1 MPTQPQTISGQQARN
16 LALGAQG
23 FQTKFSSL
31 DEVLQTTHVFQLD
44 SVNVF
49 ERAHLLPAFSRMG
62 AYPLAEFEK
71 WAFGQPQIAEE
82 WAHCAALVTK
92 TDWALFDFRR
102 QESLSRPSVQTMLKE
117 QAKTIGWI
125 RSELQSNGPMTV
137 SQFEHDQ
144 NKRRGNWWGWSEVK
158 LLLER
163 LYDCGELV
171 SAGRTK
177 FSRLYALPEQVV
189 LPRPTLSK
197 DAQKLALIVKSV
209 AAIGVGTAEDIA
221 DYFRFRTTDVKPL
234 LKQLVEA
241 GVAVEVSVSG
251 WEKPAY
257 ALAEL
262 DLEQS
267 FDIGERQVRLLSPF
281 DPITWRRD
289 RALKLYDFDYRIEIY
304 TPEAKRKY
312 GYYTL
317 PILYRDR
324 LVGRVDLKNDRKAK
338 ALNVLSLWHEPWLNK
353 NDIKAITPELVKEL
367 KLAANWVG
375 AETLNPPSKGNWAL
389 GRV

>member
-1 MPTQPQTISGQQARN
+1 MQNISNQQARG
-16 LALGAQG
+16 LALSAQG
-23 FQTKFSSL
+23 FQKKFSSL
-31 DEVLQTTHVFQLD
+31 EEVLGTTHVFQLD

-62 AYPLAEFEK
+62 AYPLADFEK
-71 WAFGQPQIAEE
+71 WAFGEPQIAEE
-82 WAHCAALVTK
+82 WAHCAGLVSK
-92 TDWALFDFRR
+92 TDWALFEFRR
-102 QESLSRPSVQTMLKE
+102 QESLARQSVQTMLKA
-117 QAKTIGWI
+117 QAKTISWI
-125 RSELQSNGPMTV
+125 ESELASNGPMTV

-163 LYDCGELV
+163 LYDAGLLV

-177 FSRLYALPEQVV
+177 FSRLYALPEQVQ
-189 LPRPTLSK
+189 LPKPTLSIE
-197 DAQKLALIVKSV
+197 AQKLALISKSV

-221 DYFRFRTTDVKPL
+221 DYFRFRTTDVKPM
-234 LKQLVEA
+234 LKQLVET
-241 GVAVEVSVSG
+241 GQVVEVRVQG
-251 WEKPAY
+251 WEKPGFAP
-257 ALAEL
+257 ASL
-262 DLEQS
+262 DLDQS
-267 FDIGERQVRLLSPF
+267 FEIGERQVRLLSPF
-281 DPITWRRD
+281 DPVTWRRD
-289 RALKLYDFDYRIEIY
+289 RALRLYDFDYRIEIY

-317 PILYRDR
+317 PILYKDR
-324 LVGRVDLKNDRKAK
+324 LVGRVDLKNERKAK
-338 ALNVLSLWHEPWLNK
+338 SLNVLSLWHEPWVSKAEL
-353 NDIKAITPELVKEL
+353 KAITPELVKEL

>member
-1 MPTQPQTISGQQARN
+1 MSIQPQTISSQQARN

-23 FQTKFSSL
+23 FQKKFSSL
-31 DEVLQTTHVFQLD
+31 EEVLQTTQVFQLD

-82 WAHCAALVTK
+82 WAHCATLVTK
-92 TDWALFDFRR
+92 SDWALFDFRR
-102 QESLSRPSVQTMLKE
+102 QESLARQSVQTMLKE

-125 RSELQSNGPMTV
+125 NSELASNGPMTV
-137 SQFEHDQ
+137 SQFEHDE

-158 LLLER
+158 LILER
-163 LYDCGELV
+163 LYDAGLLV

-177 FSRLYALPEQVV
+177 FSRLYALPEQVE
-189 LPRPTLSK
+189 LPKPALTIE
-197 DAQKLALIVKSV
+197 AQKLALVLKSV
-209 AAIGVGTAEDIA
+209 TAIGVGTAEDIA
-221 DYFRFRTTDVKPL
+221 DYFRFRTTETKPL

-241 GVAVEVSVSG
+241 GEVVEVEVQG
-251 WEKPAY
+251 WEKPGY
-257 ALAEL
+257 ALASV

-267 FDIGERQVRLLSPF
+267 FEIGERQVRLLSPF
-281 DPITWRRD
+281 DPVTWRRD
-289 RALKLYDFDYRIEIY
+289 RALRLYDFDYRIEIY

-317 PILYRDR
+317 PILYKDR

-338 ALNVLSLWHEPWLNK
+338 SLNVLSLWHEPWVSKTDL
-353 NDIKAITPELVKEL
+353 KAITPELVKEL

>member
-1 MPTQPQTISGQQARN
+1 MQNITNRQARS
-16 LALGAQG
+16 LALSAQG
-23 FQTKFSSL
+23 FQKKFSSL
-31 DEVLQTTHVFQLD
+31 EEVLETTHVFQLD

-62 AYPLAEFEK
+62 AYPLADFER
-71 WAFGQPQIAEE
+71 WAFGEPQIAEE
-82 WAHCAALVTK
+82 WAHCAALVSK
-92 TDWALFDFRR
+92 SDWALFEFRR
-102 QESLSRPSVQTMLKE
+102 QESLARQSVQTMLKE
-117 QAKTIGWI
+117 QAKTISWI
-125 RSELQSNGPMTV
+125 RAELASNGPMTV

-163 LYDCGELV
+163 LYDAGLLV

-177 FSRLYALPEQVV
+177 FSRLYALPEQVQ
-189 LPRPTLSK
+189 LPKPTLTIE
-197 DAQKLALIVKSV
+197 AQKLALIAKSV

-221 DYFRFRTTDVKPL
+221 DYFRFRTTDVKPM
-234 LKQLVEA
+234 LKQLVET
-241 GVAVEVSVSG
+241 GQVVEVQVQG
-251 WEKPAY
+251 WEKPGFAP
-257 ALAEL
+257 ASL
-262 DLEQS
+262 DLEQG

-281 DPITWRRD
+281 DPVTWRRD
-289 RALKLYDFDYRIEIY
+289 RALRLYDFDYRIEIY

-317 PILYRDR
+317 PILYKDA

-338 ALNVLSLWHEPWLNK
+338 SLNVLSLWHEPWVS
-353 NDIKAITPELVKEL
+353 KADLKTITPELVTEL
-367 KLAANWVG
+367 KLAASWVR
-375 AETLNPPSKGNWAL
+375 AAILNPPSKGNWAL

>member
-1 MPTQPQTISGQQARN
+1 VSSAPSITNQQARN
-16 LALGAQG
+16 LALSAQG
-23 FQTKFSSL
+23 FQDQFSAL
-31 DEVLQTTHVFQLD
+31 DQVLAKTQVFQLD

-62 AYPLAEFEK
+62 AYSLAEFEA

-102 QESLSRPSVQTMLKE
+102 QESLARQSVQTMLKE
-117 QAKTIGWI
+117 QAKTIAWI
-125 RSELQSNGPMTV
+125 RSELASNGPMTV

-177 FSRLYALPEQVV
+177 FSRLYALPEQVE
-189 LPRPTLSK
+189 LPKPTLSK
-197 DAQKLALIVKSV
+197 TAQQLALISKSI

-221 DYFRFRTTDVKPL
+221 DYFRFRTTDTKPL
-234 LKQLVEA
+234 IKQLIEA
-241 GVAVEVSVSG
+241 GEVVEVSVSG
-251 WEKPAY
+251 WDKPGY
-257 ALAEL
+257 APAGL
-262 DLEQS
+262 DFEQP
-267 FDIGERQVRLLSPF
+267 FEIGERQVRLLSPF

-289 RALKLYDFDYRIEIY
+289 RALRLYDFDYRIEIY
-304 TPEAKRKY
+304 TPEPKRQY

-338 ALNVLSLWHEPWLNK
+338 ALNVLSLWSEPWVTKAEL
-353 NDIKAITPELVKEL
+353 KAITPELVKEL

>member
-1 MPTQPQTISGQQARN
+1 VSPAPTISNQQARK
-16 LALGAQG
+16 LALSAQG
-23 FQTKFSSL
+23 FQDQFSSL
-31 DEVLQTTHVFQLD
+31 DQVLAKTQVFQLD

-62 AYPLAEFEK
+62 AYSLAEFET
-71 WAFGQPQIAEE
+71 WAFSQPQIAEE

-92 TDWALFDFRR
+92 ADWALFEFRR
-102 QESLSRPSVQTMLKE
+102 QESLARQSVQTMLKE
-117 QAKTIGWI
+117 QAKTIAWV
-125 RSELQSNGPMTV
+125 RSELASNGPMTV

-177 FSRLYALPEQVV
+177 FSRLYALPEQVE
-189 LPRPTLSK
+189 LPKPTLSNQ
-197 DAQKLALIVKSV
+197 AQQLALISKSV

-221 DYFRFRTTDVKPL
+221 DYFRFRTTDTKPL
-234 LKQLVEA
+234 IKQLVEA
-241 GVAVEVSVSG
+241 GEVVEVSVAG
-251 WEKPAY
+251 WEKLGYAPAN
-257 ALAEL
+257 L
-262 DLEQS
+262 DLEQV
-267 FDIGERQVRLLSPF
+267 FEIGERQVRLLSPF
-281 DPITWRRD
+281 DPVTWRRD
-289 RALKLYDFDYRIEIY
+289 RALRLYDFDYRIEIY

-317 PILYRDR
+317 PILYKDQ

-338 ALNVLSLWHEPWLNK
+338 TLNVLSLWSEPWLSRA
-353 NDIKAITPELVKEL
+353 DLKAITPELVKEL
-367 KLAANWVG
+367 KLAAKWVG

>member
-1 MPTQPQTISGQQARN
+1 MQKISNQQAIG
-16 LALGAQG
+16 LALSAQG
-23 FQTKFSSL
+23 FHKKFSSL
-31 DEVLQTTHVFQLD
+31 EEVLGTTHVFQLD

-62 AYPLAEFEK
+62 AYPLADFEK
-71 WAFGQPQIAEE
+71 WAFGEPQIAEE
-82 WAHCAALVTK
+82 WAHCAGLVSK
-92 TDWALFDFRR
+92 TDWALFEFRR
-102 QESLSRPSVQTMLKE
+102 HESLARQSVQTMLKE
-117 QAKTIGWI
+117 QAKTISWI
-125 RSELQSNGPMTV
+125 ESELASNGPMTV

-163 LYDCGELV
+163 LYDAGLLV

-177 FSRLYALPEQVV
+177 FSRLYALPEQVQ
-189 LPRPTLSK
+189 LPKPTLSIE
-197 DAQKLALIVKSV
+197 AQKLALISKSV

-221 DYFRFRTTDVKPL
+221 DYFRFRTTDVKPM
-234 LKQLVEA
+234 LKQLVEN
-241 GVAVEVSVSG
+241 GQVVEVQVQG
-251 WEKPAY
+251 WEKPGFAP
-257 ALAEL
+257 ASM

-267 FDIGERQVRLLSPF
+267 FEIGERQVRLLSPF
-281 DPITWRRD
+281 DPVTWRRD
-289 RALKLYDFDYRIEIY
+289 RALRLYDFDYRIEIY

-317 PILYRDR
+317 PILYQDR

-338 ALNVLSLWHEPWLNK
+338 SLNVLSLWHEPWVSKAEL
-353 NDIKAITPELVKEL
+353 KAITPELVKEL
-367 KLAANWVG
+367 KLAADWVG

>member
-1 MPTQPQTISGQQARN
+1 VSSAPSITNQQARN
-16 LALGAQG
+16 LALSAQG
-23 FQTKFSSL
+23 FQDQFSSL
-31 DEVLQTTHVFQLD
+31 DQVLAKTQVFQLD

-62 AYPLAEFEK
+62 AYPLSEFEA

-102 QESLSRPSVQTMLKE
+102 QESLARQSVQTMLKE
-117 QAKTIGWI
+117 QAKTIRWI
-125 RSELQSNGPMTV
+125 KSELASNGPMTV

-177 FSRLYALPEQVV
+177 FSRLYALPEQVE
-189 LPRPTLSK
+189 LPKPTLSK
-197 DAQKLALIVKSV
+197 PAQQLALISKSV

-221 DYFRFRTTDVKPL
+221 DYFRFRTTGTKPL
-234 LKQLVEA
+234 LKQLIDLGEV
-241 GVAVEVSVSG
+241 VEVSVSG
-251 WEKPAY
+251 WEKPGY
-257 ALAEL
+257 APASL
-262 DLEQS
+262 DLEQP
-267 FDIGERQVRLLSPF
+267 FEIGERQVRLLSPF
-281 DPITWRRD
+281 DPVTWRRD
-289 RALKLYDFDYRIEIY
+289 RALRLYDFDYRIEIY

-324 LVGRVDLKNDRKAK
+324 LVGRVDLKNDRQAK
-338 ALNVLSLWHEPWLNK
+338 ALNVLSLWSEPWLSK
-353 NDIKAITPELVKEL
+353 ADLKAITPELVKEL
-367 KLAANWVG
+367 KLAAKWVG

>member
-1 MPTQPQTISGQQARN
+1 MQNISNQQARG
-16 LALGAQG
+16 LALSAQG
-23 FQTKFSSL
+23 FQKKFSSL
-31 DEVLQTTHVFQLD
+31 EEVLGTTHVFQLD

-71 WAFGQPQIAEE
+71 WAFGEPQIAEE
-82 WAHCAALVTK
+82 WAHCAGLVSK
-92 TDWALFDFRR
+92 TDWALFEFRR
-102 QESLSRPSVQTMLKE
+102 QESLARQSVQIMLKE
-117 QAKTIGWI
+117 QAKTISWI
-125 RSELQSNGPMTV
+125 RSELASNGPMTV

-163 LYDCGELV
+163 LYDAGLLV

-177 FSRLYALPEQVV
+177 FSRLYALPDQVQ
-189 LPRPTLSK
+189 LPKPTLSIE
-197 DAQKLALIVKSV
+197 AQKLALISKSV

-221 DYFRFRTTDVKPL
+221 DYFRFRTTDVKPM
-234 LKQLVEA
+234 LKQLVEI
-241 GVAVEVSVSG
+241 GQVVEVQVQG
-251 WEKPAY
+251 WEKPGFAP
-257 ALAEL
+257 ASL
-262 DLEQS
+262 DLDQS
-267 FDIGERQVRLLSPF
+267 FEIGERQVRLLSPF
-281 DPITWRRD
+281 DPVTWRRD
-289 RALKLYDFDYRIEIY
+289 RALRLYNFDYRIEIY

-317 PILYRDR
+317 PILYKDG

-338 ALNVLSLWHEPWLNK
+338 SLNVLSLWHEPWVSKAEL
-353 NDIKAITPELVKEL
+353 KAITPELVKEL
-367 KLAANWVG
+367 KLAADWVG

>member
-1 MPTQPQTISGQQARN
+1 MQNITNQQARR
-16 LALGAQG
+16 LGLVAQG
-23 FQTKFSSL
+23 FKKKFSSL
-31 DEVLQTTHVFQLD
+31 QEVLETTHVFQVD

-49 ERAHLLPAFSRMG
+49 ERAHLLPAFSRLG
-62 AYPLAEFEK
+62 AYSLAQFEN

-82 WAHCAALVTK
+82 WAHCAALVSK
-92 TDWALFDFRR
+92 SDWALFEFRR
-102 QESLSRPSVQTMLKE
+102 QESLARQSVQTMLKE
-117 QAKTIGWI
+117 QAKTIRWI
-125 RSELQSNGPMTV
+125 KAELASNGPMTV

-171 SAGRTK
+171 SAGRAK
-177 FSRLYALPEQVV
+177 FSRLYALPEQVE
-189 LPRPTLSK
+189 LPKPTLSVE
-197 DAQKLALIVKSV
+197 AQKLALVTKSV

-221 DYFRFRTTDVKPL
+221 DYFRFRTTDVKPM

-241 GVAVEVSVSG
+241 GEAIEVQVQG
-251 WEKPAY
+251 WEKPGFAP
-257 ALAEL
+257 ASL
-262 DLEQS
+262 DLEQK

-281 DPITWRRD
+281 DPVTWRRD
-289 RALKLYDFDYRIEIY
+289 RALRLYDFDYRIEIY

-317 PILYRDR
+317 PILYKDR

-338 ALNVLSLWHEPWLNK
+338 ALNVLSLWHEPWLSK
-353 NDIKAITPELVKEL
+353 AELKAITPELIKEL
-367 KLAANWVG
+367 KLAAQWVG

>member
-1 MPTQPQTISGQQARN
+1 VVVTPTISNAQARK
-16 LALGAQG
+16 LALSAQG
-23 FQTKFSSL
+23 FQNQYTSL
-31 DEVLQTTHVFQLD
+31 DQVLETTQVFQLD

-62 AYPLAEFEK
+62 AYSLADFEK
-71 WAFGQPQIAEE
+71 WAFAQPQIAEE
-82 WAHCAALVTK
+82 WAHCATLLAK
-92 TDWALFDFRR
+92 TDWALFEFRR
-102 QESLSRPSVQTMLKE
+102 QDSLARQSVQIMLKE
-117 QAKTIGWI
+117 QAKTISWI
-125 RSELQSNGPMTV
+125 RSELANNGPMTV

-158 LLLER
+158 LTLER
-163 LYDCGELV
+163 LYDAGLLV

-177 FSRLYALPEQVV
+177 FSRLYALPEQVE
-189 LPRPTLSK
+189 LPKPTLNPE
-197 DAQKLALIVKSV
+197 AQKLALVLKSV

-221 DYFRFRTTDVKPL
+221 DYFRFRTTDIKPML
-234 LKQLVEA
+234 RQLVQA
-241 GVAVEVSVSG
+241 GDVVEVQVQG
-251 WEKPAY
+251 WEKPGY
-257 ALAEL
+257 APAGL

-267 FDIGERQVRLLSPF
+267 FEIGERQVRLLSPF
-281 DPITWRRD
+281 DPVTWRRD
-289 RALKLYDFDYRIEIY
+289 RALRLYDFDYRIEIY

-317 PILYRDR
+317 PILYQDR

-338 ALNVLSLWHEPWLNK
+338 ALNVLSLWHEPWVSKADL
-353 NDIKAITPELVKEL
+353 KAITPELIKEL
-367 KLAANWVG
+367 KLAATWVG

>member
-1 MPTQPQTISGQQARN
+1 MVNITNQQARN
-16 LALGAQG
+16 LALSAQG
-23 FQTKFSSL
+23 FQQRFANL

-62 AYPLAEFEK
+62 SYRLEDFEK

-92 TDWALFDFRR
+92 NDWTLFEFRR
-102 QESLSRPSVQTMLKE
+102 QESLARQSVQTMLKE
-117 QAKTIGWI
+117 QAKTIAWI
-125 RSELQSNGPMTV
+125 RFELSNNGPMTV

-177 FSRLYALPEQVV
+177 FSRLYALPEQVE
-189 LPRPTLSK
+189 LPKPTLTK
-197 DAQKLALIVKSV
+197 DAQKLALVVKSV

-221 DYFRFRTTDVKPL
+221 DYFRFRTTDIRPI

-241 GVAVEVSVSG
+241 GGVTEVKVEG
-251 WEKPAY
+251 WEKLGY
-257 ALAEL
+257 ASAALN
-262 DLEQS
+262 LEQH

-281 DPITWRRD
+281 DPVTWRRD
-289 RALKLYDFDYRIEIY
+289 RALRLYDFEYRIEIY

-317 PILYRDR
+317 PILYKDR

-338 ALNVLSLWHEPWLNK
+338 ALNVLSLWHEPGVSKAEL
-353 NDIKAITPELVKEL
+353 KAITPELVKEL
-367 KLAANWVG
+367 RLAANWVG

>member
-1 MPTQPQTISGQQARN
+1 
-16 LALGAQG
+16 
-23 FQTKFSSL
+23 
-31 DEVLQTTHVFQLD
+31 
-44 SVNVF
+44 
-49 ERAHLLPAFSRMG
+49 MG
-62 AYPLAEFEK
+62 AYPLAEFEA

-92 TDWALFDFRR
+92 SDWALFDFRR

-117 QAKTIGWI
+117 QAKTIRWI
-125 RSELQSNGPMTV
+125 KSELASNGPMTV

-177 FSRLYALPEQVV
+177 FSRLYALPEQVE
-189 LPRPTLSK
+189 LPKPTLSSQ
-197 DAQKLALIVKSV
+197 AQQLALISKSV
-209 AAIGVGTAEDIA
+209 SAIGVGTAEDIA
-221 DYFRFRTTDVKPL
+221 DYFRFRTTDTKPL
-234 LKQLVEA
+234 IKQLVEA
-241 GVAVEVSVSG
+241 GEVVEVAVSG
-251 WEKPAY
+251 WEKPGY
-257 ALAEL
+257 APASL
-262 DLEQS
+262 DLEQA
-267 FDIGERQVRLLSPF
+267 FEIGERQVRLLSPF
-281 DPITWRRD
+281 DPVTWRRD
-289 RALKLYDFDYRIEIY
+289 RALRLYDFDYRIEIY

-317 PILYRDR
+317 PILYKDR

-338 ALNVLSLWHEPWLNK
+338 ALNVLSLWSEPWLSK
-353 NDIKAITPELVKEL
+353 ADLKAITPELIKEL
-367 KLAANWVG
+367 KLAAKWVG

>member
-1 MPTQPQTISGQQARN
+1 MSSGPSITNQQARN
-16 LALGAQG
+16 LALSAQG
-23 FQTKFSSL
+23 FQDQFSTL
-31 DEVLQTTHVFQLD
+31 DQVLAKTQVFQLD

-62 AYPLAEFEK
+62 AYPLAEFEQ

-102 QESLSRPSVQTMLKE
+102 QESLARQNVQTMLKE
-117 QAKTIGWI
+117 QAKTIAWI
-125 RSELQSNGPMTV
+125 RSELASNGPMTV

-177 FSRLYALPEQVV
+177 FSRLYALPEQVE
-189 LPRPTLSK
+189 LPKPTLSK
-197 DAQKLALIVKSV
+197 TAQQLSLISKSI

-221 DYFRFRTTDVKPL
+221 DYFRFRTTETKPL
-234 LKQLVEA
+234 IKQLIEA
-241 GVAVEVSVSG
+241 GEVVEVSVSG
-251 WEKPAY
+251 WEKPGY
-257 ALAEL
+257 APASL
-262 DLEQS
+262 DLEQP
-267 FDIGERQVRLLSPF
+267 FEIGERQVRLLSPF

-289 RALKLYDFDYRIEIY
+289 RALRLYDFDYRIEIY
-304 TPEAKRKY
+304 TPEPKRQY

-324 LVGRVDLKNDRKAK
+324 LVGRVDLKNDRKSK
-338 ALNVLSLWHEPWLNK
+338 ALNVLSLWSEPWVTKAEL
-353 NDIKAITPELVKEL
+353 KAITPELVKEL

>member
-1 MPTQPQTISGQQARN
+1 MPASAAISNQQARN
-16 LALGAQG
+16 LALSAQG
-23 FQTKFSSL
+23 FQDQFSSL
-31 DEVLQTTHVFQLD
+31 DQVLATTQVFQLD

-62 AYPLAEFEK
+62 AYSLAEFEN

-102 QESLSRPSVQTMLKE
+102 QESRARQSVQTMLKE
-117 QAKTIGWI
+117 QAKLIDWV
-125 RSELQSNGPMTV
+125 RSELRANGPMTV

-177 FSRLYALPEQVV
+177 FSRLYALPEQVA
-189 LPRPTLSK
+189 LPKPALSPEH
-197 DAQKLALIVKSV
+197 QRLALIRKSV

-221 DYFRFRTTDVKPL
+221 DYFRFLTTETKPL

-241 GVAVEVSVSG
+241 GEVVEISVSG
-251 WEKPAY
+251 WDKPGY
-257 ALAEL
+257 APANLN
-262 DLEQS
+262 LEQA
-267 FDIGERQVRLLSPF
+267 FEIGERQVRLLSPF
-281 DPITWRRD
+281 DPVTWRRD
-289 RALKLYDFDYRIEIY
+289 RALRLYDFDYRIEIY
-304 TPEAKRKY
+304 TPEPKRKY

-324 LVGRVDLKNDRKAK
+324 LVGRVDLKNDRKTK
-338 ALNVLSLWHEPWLNK
+338 ALNVLSLWSEPWLSK
-353 NDIKAITPELVKEL
+353 SDLKAITPELIKEL

>member
-1 MPTQPQTISGQQARN
+1 MPATATISNAQARK

-23 FQTKFSSL
+23 FQAHYSSL
-31 DEVLQTTHVFQLD
+31 DQVLATTHVFQLD

-62 AYPLAEFEK
+62 AYPLAEFEQ
-71 WAFGQPQIAEE
+71 WAFREPQIAEE
-82 WAHCAALVTK
+82 WAHCATLLAK
-92 TDWALFDFRR
+92 PDWALFEFRR
-102 QESLSRPSVQTMLKE
+102 QESLSRHSVQTMLNE
-117 QAKTIGWI
+117 QAQTIGWI
-125 RSELQSNGPMTV
+125 KSELATNGPMTV

-144 NKRRGNWWGWSEVK
+144 NQRKGGWWGWSEVK
-158 LLLER
+158 LTLER
-163 LYDCGELV
+163 LYDAGLLV

-177 FSRLYALPEQVV
+177 FSRLYALPEQVE
-189 LPRPTLSK
+189 LPKTQLSEE
-197 DAQKLALIVKSV
+197 AQKLALVRKSV
-209 AAIGVGTAEDIA
+209 VATGVGTAEDIA

-234 LKQLVEA
+234 LRQLVEA
-241 GVAVEVSVSG
+241 GEVTEVGVEG
-251 WEKPAY
+251 WEKPGY
-257 ALAEL
+257 ATTSLN
-262 DLEQS
+262 LEPD

-281 DPITWRRD
+281 DPVTWHRD
-289 RALKLYDFDYRIEIY
+289 RALRLFDFDYRIEIY

-317 PILYRDR
+317 PILYRDQ

-338 ALNVLSLWHEPWLNK
+338 QLNVLSLWSEPWLSK
-353 NDIKAITPELVKEL
+353 GDLKAITPELVKEL
-367 KLAANWVG
+367 RLAAEWVG

>member
-1 MPTQPQTISGQQARN
+1 MQNISNQQARG
-16 LALGAQG
+16 LALSAQG
-23 FQTKFSSL
+23 FQKKFSSL
-31 DEVLQTTHVFQLD
+31 EEVLGTTHVFQLD

-71 WAFGQPQIAEE
+71 WAFGEPQIAEE
-82 WAHCAALVTK
+82 WAHCAGLVSK
-92 TDWALFDFRR
+92 TDWALFEFRR
-102 QESLSRPSVQTMLKE
+102 QESLARQSVQTMLKA
-117 QAKTIGWI
+117 QAKTISWI
-125 RSELQSNGPMTV
+125 KGELGSNGPMTV

-163 LYDCGELV
+163 LYDAGLLV

-177 FSRLYALPEQVV
+177 FSRLYALPEQVQ
-189 LPRPTLSK
+189 LPKPTLSIE
-197 DAQKLALIVKSV
+197 AQKLALISKSV

-221 DYFRFRTTDVKPL
+221 DYFRFRTTDVKPM
-234 LKQLVEA
+234 LKQLVEI
-241 GVAVEVSVSG
+241 GQVVEVQVQG
-251 WEKPAY
+251 WEKPGFAP
-257 ALAEL
+257 ASL
-262 DLEQS
+262 DLDQS
-267 FDIGERQVRLLSPF
+267 FEIGERQVRLLSPF
-281 DPITWRRD
+281 DPVTWRRD
-289 RALKLYDFDYRIEIY
+289 RALRLYDFDYRIEIY

-317 PILYRDR
+317 PILYKDR

-338 ALNVLSLWHEPWLNK
+338 SLNVLSLWHEPWVSKAEL
-353 NDIKAITPELVKEL
+353 KAITPELVKEL
-367 KLAANWVG
+367 KLAADWVG

>member
-1 MPTQPQTISGQQARN
+1 VSPAPTISNQQARN
-16 LALGAQG
+16 LALSAQG
-23 FQTKFSSL
+23 FQDQFSTL
-31 DEVLQTTHVFQLD
+31 DQVLAKTQVFQLD

-62 AYPLAEFEK
+62 AYPLAEFEA
-71 WAFGQPQIAEE
+71 WAFGQPKIAEE

-92 TDWALFDFRR
+92 ADWALFDFRR
-102 QESLSRPSVQTMLKE
+102 QESLARQSVQTMLKE
-117 QAKTIGWI
+117 QAKTIRWI
-125 RSELQSNGPMTV
+125 KSELASNGPMTV

-177 FSRLYALPEQVV
+177 FSRLYALPEQVE
-189 LPRPTLSK
+189 LPKPALSK
-197 DAQKLALIVKSV
+197 SAQQLALISKSV

-221 DYFRFRTTDVKPL
+221 DYFRFRTTDTKPL
-234 LKQLVEA
+234 LRQLIEA
-241 GVAVEVSVSG
+241 GEVVEVAVSS
-251 WEKPAY
+251 WEKPGY
-257 ALAEL
+257 ASASL
-262 DLEQS
+262 DLEQA
-267 FDIGERQVRLLSPF
+267 FEIGERQVRLLSPF
-281 DPITWRRD
+281 DPVTWRRD
-289 RALKLYDFDYRIEIY
+289 RALRLYDFDYRIEIY

-317 PILYRDR
+317 PILYKDR

-338 ALNVLSLWHEPWLNK
+338 ALNVLSLWSEPWLSK
-353 NDIKAITPELVKEL
+353 ADLKAITPELVKEL
-367 KLAANWVG
+367 KLAAKWVG

>member
-1 MPTQPQTISGQQARN
+1 MSIQPQTISNQQARN
-16 LALGAQG
+16 LALSAQG
-23 FQTKFSSL
+23 FQKKFSSL

-82 WAHCAALVTK
+82 WAHCAALVAK
-92 TDWALFDFRR
+92 ADWALFEFRR
-102 QESLSRPSVQTMLKE
+102 QESLARQSVQTMLKE

-125 RSELQSNGPMTV
+125 KSELANNGPMTV
-137 SQFEHDQ
+137 SQFEHDE

-163 LYDCGELV
+163 LYDAGLLV

-177 FSRLYALPEQVV
+177 FSRLYALPEQVE
-189 LPRPTLSK
+189 LPKPALTIE
-197 DAQKLALIVKSV
+197 AQKLALLLKSV
-209 AAIGVGTAEDIA
+209 GAIGVGTAEDIV
-221 DYFRFRTTDVKPL
+221 DYFRFRTTEVRPL
-234 LKQLVEA
+234 LKQLVQA
-241 GVAVEVSVSG
+241 GEVVEVQVQG
-251 WEKPAY
+251 WEKLGY
-257 ALAEL
+257 ALASA
-262 DLEQS
+262 DLEQG
-267 FDIGERQVRLLSPF
+267 FEIGERQVRLLSPF
-281 DPITWRRD
+281 DPVTWRRD
-289 RALKLYDFDYRIEIY
+289 RALRLYDFDYRIEIY

-324 LVGRVDLKNDRKAK
+324 LAGRVDLKNDRKAK
-338 ALNVLSLWHEPWLNK
+338 SLNVLSLWHEPWVSKTDL
-353 NDIKAITPELVKEL
+353 KAITPELVREL
-367 KLAANWVG
+367 KLAAQWVG

>member
-1 MPTQPQTISGQQARN
+1 MPASATISNQQARN
-16 LALGAQG
+16 LALSAQG
-23 FQTKFSSL
+23 FQQQFATL
-31 DEVLQTTHVFQLD
+31 DQVLAQTQVFQLD

-71 WAFGQPQIAEE
+71 WAFAQPQIAEE

-102 QESLSRPSVQTMLKE
+102 QESRARESVQTMLKE
-117 QAKTIGWI
+117 QAKLIAWV
-125 RSELQSNGPMTV
+125 RAELKTNGPMTV
-137 SQFEHDQ
+137 SRFEHDQ
-144 NKRRGNWWGWSEVK
+144 NRRKGGWWGWSEVK

-171 SAGRTK
+171 SAGRAK
-177 FSRLYALPEQVV
+177 FSRLYALPEQVE
-189 LPRPTLSK
+189 LPKPTLSPQQ
-197 DAQKLALIVKSV
+197 QKLALIRKSA

-221 DYFRFRTTDVKPL
+221 DYFRFLTTETKPL
-234 LKQLVEA
+234 LKELIEA
-241 GVAVEVSVSG
+241 GELIEVSVEG

-257 ALAEL
+257 APSGL
-262 DLEQS
+262 DLEAA
-267 FDIGERQVRLLSPF
+267 FEIGERQVRLLSPF
-281 DPITWRRD
+281 DPVTWHRD
-289 RALKLYDFDYRIEIY
+289 RALRLYEFDYRIEIY

-324 LVGRVDLKNDRKAK
+324 IVGRVDLKNDRKAK
-338 ALNVLSLWHEPWLNK
+338 NLNVLSLWSEPWLSK
-353 NDIKAITPELVKEL
+353 SDLKAITPELVKEL
-367 KLAANWVG
+367 KLAAQWVG